1 MFQEKRIL
9 KNILQILYV
18 EIVDGKPVLN
28 PDKEW
33 DCETIENVAQALKD
47 DGAGFV
53 PFHAL
58 SLKPENFIRIVWGI
72 DDVQDRAKE
81 AHEWDDMSDEVACDI
96 LETMKRRHDC
106 ENGINWDVIDVYIE
120 DAKELD
126 DECKVDSD
134 GCLIDN
140 DGDAE
145 TDKE

>member
-1 MFQEKRIL
+1 M
-9 KNILQILYV
+9 LQVLYCELDENGEV
-18 EIVDGKPVLN
+18 VLN
-28 PDKEW
+28 KDKEW
-33 DCETIENVAQALKD
+33 DGDTLPTIAEMIYNH
-47 DGAGFV
+47 GFMQ
-53 PFHAL
+53 FHGM
-58 SLKPENFIRIVWGI
+58 SLKPENYITIKWGI

-81 AHEWDDMSDEVACDI
+81 GYEWDDMSDEVARDI

-106 ENGINWDVIDVYIE
+106 AYGINWDVIDVYIE
-120 DAKELD
+120 DAKGLD